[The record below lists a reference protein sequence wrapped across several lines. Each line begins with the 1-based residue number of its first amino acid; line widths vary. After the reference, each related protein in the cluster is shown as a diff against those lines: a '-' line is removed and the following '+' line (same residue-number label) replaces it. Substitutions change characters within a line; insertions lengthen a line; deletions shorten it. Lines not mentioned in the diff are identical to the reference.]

1 MLHMGKTGKDSLGLE
16 RRFELDVVELWG
28 QELDVV
34 ELWGL
39 GLDVGERDALEL
51 DVVELGGLE
60 WRRERGSWAGGQ
72 QELFAGESDD
82 IAGGA
87 PPAGDK

>member
-39 GLDVGERDALEL
+39 GLDVGEL
-51 DVVELGGLE
+51 DGLE
-60 WRRERGSWAGGQ
+60 WRRERGSWAGSQ
-72 QELFAGESDD
+72 EELFAGESDD
-82 IAGGA
+82 IAGGT